1 MDRIMGEC
9 TTEARRLSQ
18 LALGISNA
26 LVNLGMLPVWD
37 IAQFLKSA
45 QEVLTMTGLLLEH
58 LREARASSA
67 GPWHWAQAGH
77 CAHVLSLS
85 VMPSFALI
93 IIIAF
98 GADVIYIYVED
109 AEELEIEK

>member
-1 MDRIMGEC
+1 VCGLHPFDGRDLLAELEEIHARMDRIMGEC

-67 GPWHWAQAGH
+67 GPWH
-77 CAHVLSLS
+77 
-85 VMPSFALI
+85 
-93 IIIAF
+93 
-98 GADVIYIYVED
+98 
-109 AEELEIEK
+109 